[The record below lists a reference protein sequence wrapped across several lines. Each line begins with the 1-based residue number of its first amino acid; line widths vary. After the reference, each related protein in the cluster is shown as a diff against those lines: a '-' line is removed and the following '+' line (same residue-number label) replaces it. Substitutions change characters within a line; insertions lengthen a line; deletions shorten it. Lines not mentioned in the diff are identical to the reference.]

1 MMKIKL
7 KYIGF
12 VFGSF
17 VILGS
22 SLIQTHASVWYYS
35 PEGEPRFQT
44 RQDYSAYYKIDDSK
58 SSRNCCYSLFE
69 SGPPIS
75 VTTSVLAFFKPAK
88 PITKKKRTCSI
99 F

>member
-1 MMKIKL
+1 MNIKS

-35 PEGEPRFQT
+35 PEGEPRFHT
-44 RQDYSAYYKIDDSK
+44 RQDYAAYQLANEKNESLDSPLMNALSK
-58 SSRNCCYSLFE
+58 
-69 SGPPIS
+69 
-75 VTTSVLAFFKPAK
+75 VVLAVTAAFAFSSAVKEP
-88 PITKKKRTCSI
+88 PKKKRTCGI

>member
-1 MMKIKL
+1 MKIKL

-44 RQDYSAYYKIDDSK
+44 RQDYSTYYRLDDDK
-58 SSRNCCYSLFE
+58 LSRSFFSSLFE
-69 SGPPIS
+69 SIPPIS
-75 VTTSVLAFFKPAK
+75 VTTSILAFFKPAK
-88 PITKKKRTCSI
+88 PITKKKRTCGI